1 MDGGGNIMARNIS
14 VEALTQVPT
23 PKKEVEIVER
33 KGKGHPDSVSDGIA
47 EAVSRELSK
56 YYLKEYGRILHHN
69 TDQVEV
75 VGGQSAPKF
84 GGGVVLE
91 PTYILLSGRATT
103 SVGKDRIPFKSIA
116 IKATK
121 DYLSSS
127 FKHLDLDSDVM
138 IDSRIGHGS
147 IDLIDVYDTSKLKAN
162 DTSFGVG
169 FAPYSD
175 TEKLVLETENYI
187 NGPLKSKLPAIG
199 YDVKVMG
206 FRQKDSINLTIAAAY
221 VDKFVK
227 DRKDY
232 FAIKEQLKDLVRDN
246 AVKKTD
252 KEVNVFV
259 NTADDEENEAAA
271 TYLTVTGL
279 SMENGDD
286 GSVGRGNRV
295 NGMITP
301 YRSMSMEAAAGKNP
315 VTHVGKLYNVL
326 SNIIAQDIV
335 KETGNDVE
343 EVLVRIVSQIG
354 RPIDDPH
361 VASIHVI
368 YADGV
373 DESKHKNNIM
383 RIADERLAKITDLTQ
398 LFVDGKIAV
407 F

>member
-1 MDGGGNIMARNIS
+1 MSRNIT
-14 VEALTQVPT
+14 VEALSQIPT
-23 PKKEVEIVER
+23 TRRGVEIVER
-33 KGKGHPDSVSDGIA
+33 KGIGHPDSVSDGIA

-56 YYLKEYGRILHHN
+56 YYLKEYGKILHHN

-84 GGGVVLE
+84 GGGLVLD

-103 SVGKDRIPFKSIA
+103 KVGNDRIPVKSIA
-116 IKATK
+116 IKAAK
-121 DYLSSS
+121 EYLANT
-127 FKHLDLDSDVM
+127 FKHLDQDADIML
-138 IDSRIGHGS
+138 DSRIGHGS
-147 IDLIDVYDTSKLKAN
+147 VDLIDVYDTSKLKAN

-169 FAPYSD
+169 FAPFSD
-175 TEKLVLETENYI
+175 TEKLVLETERYI
-187 NGPLKSKLPAIG
+187 NGPELKKKLPAIG
-199 YDVKVMG
+199 HDVKVMG
-206 FRQKDSINLTIAAAY
+206 FRQGNTINLTIAAAY

-227 DRKDY
+227 DRKEY
-232 FAIKEQLKDLVRDN
+232 FSIKEELKNIVADN
-246 AVKKTD
+246 AAKKTD
-252 KEVNVFV
+252 RNVDVFV
-259 NTADDEENEAAA
+259 NTADDETDEKAA

-301 YRSMSMEAAAGKNP
+301 YRAMSMEAAAGKNP

-326 SNIIAQDIV
+326 SNIIAQDVV

-354 RPIDDPH
+354 RSIDDPH
-361 VASIHVI
+361 VASLHVI

-373 DESKHKNNIM
+373 DPSKHKKNIE
-383 RIADERLAKITDLTQ
+383 RIADERLANISQLTQ
-398 LFVDGKIAV
+398 MFVDGKLSV